1 MVWPKRQTFDMK
13 SLSAHLLIASADL
26 QDPNFFRT
34 VVLIFRHSDEGAAGV
49 ILNRGMTATIKE
61 VWQQV
66 SETECHTDAPLYLGG
81 PVEGPLMAVHRD
93 ESLSE
98 LTVLPG
104 VYVSTGRES
113 LEALVL
119 ADDPTR
125 RFFVGYAGWGE
136 GQLERELR
144 EGGWL
149 VAPATSELIFA
160 PPDDLWQRL
169 TKEVTSAAFLSAL
182 KIKNV
187 PDDPSLN

>member
-1 MVWPKRQTFDMK
+1 MK

-34 VVLIFRHSDEGAAGV
+34 VVLIFRHSEEGAAGV
-49 ILNRGMTATIKE
+49 ILNRGMTATVKE

-66 SETECHTDAPLYLGG
+66 SHTDCHTEAPLYLGG

-98 LTVLPG
+98 LAVLPG
-104 VYVSTGRES
+104 VYVSTGRDS

-119 ADDPTR
+119 KDEAAQ

-144 EGGWL
+144 DGGWL
-149 VAPATSELIFA
+149 VAAATAELIFG
-160 PPDDLWQRL
+160 PSDDLWQRL
-169 TKEVTSAAFLSAL
+169 IKEVSGAALLSAL
-182 KIKNV
+182 KIKHV
-187 PDDPSLN
+187 PADPSLN